1 MKINIESIGLR
12 SIKVQIIN
20 TTSKQ
25 VEIHEILI
33 TKPTPKPFLM
43 FILLIAL
50 LTLFSLILPVQV
62 VMALTLI
69 IFSSFSAISSKIAG
83 KGKVLRTYPVRIMLR
98 PNDILNLSIP
108 ISEEAKYIV
117 IKSSIGTY
125 TKALGKELK
134 KYKGKPVGKYS
145 YAVSR

>member
-12 SIKVQIIN
+12 SVKVQIIN

-25 VEIHEILI
+25 VEIREILI
-33 TKPTPKPFLM
+33 TKPTPKPFLV

-50 LTLFSLILPVQV
+50 LMLSSLILPVQV
-62 VMALTLI
+62 VMVLTLI
-69 IFSSFSAISSKIAG
+69 LFSSFSTISSKIAG
-83 KGKVLRTYPVRIMLR
+83 KGKVLRTYPIRIMLR
-98 PNDILNLSIP
+98 PNDMLNLSIP

-125 TKALGKELK
+125 SKALGKELK
-134 KYKGKPVGKYS
+134 KQKGKSVGKYS
-145 YAVSR
+145 YAVPR